1 MLISLLQVL
10 QETFPIHMHIC
21 IDGSQIPSVS
31 EYAVTGNILNNS
43 IKIHPKTPILDC
55 ELNAI
60 EHAVDPYVHRLNQEL
75 HYLLRRYKRRFIN
88 AESEDK

>member
-10 QETFPIHMHIC
+10 EEIFPIHMHMC

-31 EYAVTGNILNNS
+31 GYAVTGNILNNS
-43 IKIHPKTPILDC
+43 PKILDC

-60 EHAVDPYVHRLNQEL
+60 VHAVDLTL
-75 HYLLRRYKRRFIN
+75 SILTSI
-88 AESEDK
+88 D

>member
-10 QETFPIHMHIC
+10 EETFPIHMHIC

-31 EYAVTGNILNNS
+31 GYVVTGNILNNS
-43 IKIHPKTPILDC
+43 TKLHPKTHILDC

-60 EHAVDPYVHRLNQEL
+60 EHAVDLTS
-75 HYLLRRYKRRFIN
+75 I
-88 AESEDK
+88 D